1 MTAPRA
7 RFGIAA
13 GVVAVSILGLISWAL
28 SGSTAYY
35 LTPAELAQ
43 GGTGSNE
50 RIRVAGKVV
59 DGSVIQ
65 KGPTTSFVVTDGVAE
80 VEVKTDDLLPDTF
93 GAGVEVVAEGS
104 MTDGGVFS
112 ASTVLAKCPSKF
124 KGKSRTAE
132 GAPSR

>member
-1 MTAPRA
+1 MASPRA

-13 GVVAVSILGLISWAL
+13 GVVAVSILGLIGWAL

-35 LTPAELAQ
+35 VTPSELAQ
-43 GGTGSNE
+43 GGIDKDD

-65 KGPTTSFVVTDGVAE
+65 EGTLTSFVVTDGVAE
-80 VEVKTDDLLPDTF
+80 VEVKTEDLLPDTF

-104 MTDGGVFS
+104 MTEGGVFS

-124 KGKSRTAE
+124 KGTTA
-132 GAPSR
+132 ATKLQ